1 MMTEEEAKKKWCPH
15 VRLGDSASNR
25 WSTEV
30 NLGGIA
36 PAQSCIGSGCM
47 AWRWKETF
55 EQMPSKGEAT
65 PEKDKPKGEG
75 WHYEL
80 VQGSG
85 VWRRS
90 TFVTGYCGLAGK
102 VET

>member
-1 MMTEEEAKKKWCPH
+1 MMTEEAKKKWCPLSM
-15 VRLGDSASNR
+15 VDEDSYQKC
-25 WSTEV
+25 V
-30 NLGGIA
+30 
-36 PAQSCIGSGCM
+36 GSDCM

-65 PEKDKPKGEG
+65 PEKDKPNGEG

-85 VWRRS
+85 VWRRP

-102 VET
+102 DGT